1 MNKSQNSAIR
11 LGMFI
16 TISILLFIIAV
27 YLVGS
32 RKSMFQSNIK
42 IISLFSDVQ
51 GLRDG
56 AHVRFSG
63 INVGTV
69 TKLLILNDS
78 TVQVE
83 MAIDQKVT
91 PFIKKNSLATIA
103 TEGLMGNKIVVL
115 LPGSPDEASIS
126 QRDSLPSLEPIEIDD
141 ILQEIMTSGERI
153 SIVSANLIDI
163 TDKIN
168 RGEGIFGKLFTD
180 TSIAYNLNRSSA
192 NLKEISDRVNRGEG
206 LMGRLFADTIFA
218 RNVDSA
224 ALYMESISQNL
235 NGVTDKIYKGEG
247 IFGRLLTDTTLTRN
261 IYSTSQN
268 LNRSTRNMEV
278 LTNELL
284 EITGKINRGKGTINK
299 LLVDSVFADSLD
311 ITLRKLNTT
320 ITEVQ
325 AASEA
330 LQRSGMIRAF
340 SKKETEQK

>member
-1 MNKSQNSAIR
+1 MSMKKTTSNSIR
-11 LGMFI
+11 LGIFI
-16 TISILLFIIAV
+16 AATIILFIVAI
-27 YLVGS
+27 YMVGS

-42 IISLFSDVQ
+42 ITSLFTDVK

-69 TKLLILNDS
+69 TKMIILNDS
-78 TVQVE
+78 TVRVE

-126 QRDSLPSLEPIEIDD
+126 ERDSLPTIEPIEIDD
-141 ILQEIMTSGERI
+141 ILNEIMISGERI
-153 SIVSANLIDI
+153 SRVSANLIDI

-180 TSIAYNLNRSSA
+180 TAIAYNLNRSSA

-206 LMGRLFADTIFA
+206 LIGRLFVDTTLA
-218 RNVDSA
+218 RNLDSA
-224 ALYMESISQNL
+224 ALYMESISKNL
-235 NGVTDKIYKGEG
+235 EGVTDKIYQGEG
-247 IFGRLLTDTTLTRN
+247 IFGRLFTDTTLSRSL
-261 IYSTSQN
+261 YSTSQN
-268 LNRSTRNMEV
+268 LNRSSRNMEA
-278 LTNELL
+278 LTKDLL
-284 EITGKINRGKGTINK
+284 EITYNINHGKGTINK

-311 ITLRKLNTT
+311 ITLQQLNTS
-320 ITEVQ
+320 IIEMQ

-330 LQRSGMIRAF
+330 IRRSGVIRAF
-340 SKKETEQK
+340 SKKEH